1 MVNNLLLT
9 FVSLQSQ
16 QIGLM
21 IKWLAAVIGYS
32 FLRFPGAI
40 LGFMIG
46 GFFEFL
52 SKNSVQIRTSSYV
65 ISPETFQ
72 LNLLALSAL
81 IIKADGKIEQKELNF
96 VRSFFISQYG
106 KERADSIFRTFNNQ
120 IKKETKHLDKLT
132 SVFVQQTAY
141 ETRLQILHFLFG
153 IANADGNISDV
164 ELEKLSQVASG
175 MRLRLPD
182 FESIKAM
189 FIKNTDNA
197 YKILEI
203 DPKASQD
210 EIKSAYRKMAKK
222 YHPDKLRGQDP
233 SMIIG
238 AEEKFRQVQK
248 AYETLMRQKNN

>member
-1 MVNNLLLT
+1 
-9 FVSLQSQ
+9 
-16 QIGLM
+16 M
-21 IKWLAAVIGYS
+21 IKWVAAVIGYS

-40 LGFMIG
+40 LGFMVG

-52 SKNSVQIRTSSYV
+52 SKNSLQIRTSSYA
-65 ISPETFQ
+65 INPETFQ
-72 LNLLALSAL
+72 LNLLAPSAL
-81 IIKADGKIEQKELNF
+81 IIKADGKVQKKELDF
-96 VRSFFISQYG
+96 VRSFFIGQYG
-106 KERADSIFRTFNNQ
+106 KERADSIFKTFNTQ
-120 IKKETKHLDKLT
+120 IKKETQHLDQLT
-132 SVFVQQTAY
+132 QVFVQQTAY

-164 ELEKLSQVASG
+164 ELQKLSQVASG

-189 FIKNTDNA
+189 FVKNTDNA

-203 DPKASQD
+203 DSNASQD

-233 SMIIG
+233 AMIKG
-238 AEEKFRQVQK
+238 AEEKFREVQK
-248 AYETLMRQKNN
+248 AYETLMHQKNNLT

>member
-1 MVNNLLLT
+1 
-9 FVSLQSQ
+9 
-16 QIGLM
+16 M

-52 SKNSVQIRTSSYV
+52 SKNSIQIRTSSYA
-65 ISPETFQ
+65 IKPETFQ

-81 IIKADGKIEQKELNF
+81 IIKADGKIQQKELDF
-96 VRSFFISQYG
+96 VRSFFIGQYG
-106 KERADSIFRTFNNQ
+106 KERADSIFRAFNTQ
-120 IKKETKHLDKLT
+120 IKKETQHLDQLT
-132 SVFVQQTAY
+132 RVFVQQTAY

-153 IANADGNISDV
+153 IANADGNISNV
-164 ELEKLSQVASG
+164 ELQKLSQVASG

-197 YKILEI
+197 YKILEVSSN
-203 DPKASQD
+203 ASQD
-210 EIKSAYRKMAKK
+210 EIKSAYRKMVKK

-233 SMIIG
+233 AMVKG
-238 AEEKFRQVQK
+238 AEEKFREVQK

>member
-1 MVNNLLLT
+1 
-9 FVSLQSQ
+9 
-16 QIGLM
+16 M
-21 IKWLAAVIGYS
+21 IKWVAAVIGYS

-40 LGFMIG
+40 LGFMVG

-52 SKNSVQIRTSSYV
+52 SKNSLQIRTSSYA
-65 ISPETFQ
+65 INPETFQ

-81 IIKADGKIEQKELNF
+81 IIKADGKVQKKELDF
-96 VRSFFISQYG
+96 VRSFFIGQYG
-106 KERADSIFRTFNNQ
+106 KERADSIFKTFNTQ
-120 IKKETKHLDKLT
+120 IKKETQHLDQLT
-132 SVFVQQTAY
+132 QVFVQQTAY

-164 ELEKLSQVASG
+164 ELQKLSQVASG

-189 FIKNTDNA
+189 FVKNTDNA

-203 DPKASQD
+203 DSNASQD

-233 SMIIG
+233 AMIKG
-238 AEEKFRQVQK
+238 AEEKFREVQK
-248 AYETLMRQKNN
+248 AYETLMHQKNN